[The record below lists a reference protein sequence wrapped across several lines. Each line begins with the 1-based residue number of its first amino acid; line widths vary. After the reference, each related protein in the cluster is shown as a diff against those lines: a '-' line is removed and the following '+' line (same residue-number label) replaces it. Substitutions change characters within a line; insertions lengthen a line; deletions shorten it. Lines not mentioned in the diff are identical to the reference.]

1 MNECQHAK
9 KQETL
14 LPALGLSEG
23 CRSVNDCKNSF
34 SGKSLKAVFDISAA
48 DPVKSST
55 CFCDTSVRCLVGLR
69 CK

>member
-1 MNECQHAK
+1 MNECQRAK

-34 SGKSLKAVFDISAA
+34 SGKSLKAVFDISAV
-48 DPVKSST
+48 DP
-55 CFCDTSVRCLVGLR
+55 
-69 CK
+69 